1 MRIMG
6 VLFFPALGLQLSWS
20 ERPADNREV
29 TSSNLVRPTTLC
41 DNSHPNVSRV
51 AVGVIIKTFW
61 AQPEVSTGNQLSW
74 ESAGFASL
82 RSGVRSPYSPPNVQ
96 GQGFCPWPFCITVKI
111 YRQPPISATYRIVEI
126 FSKKFEYDLHRS
138 MFFSLELWVTTRRE
152 KSSYVKSYAS

>member
-1 MRIMG
+1 MD

-82 RSGVRSPYSPPNVQ
+82 RSGVRSPYSPPIVQ
-96 GQGFCPWPFCITVKI
+96 GQGFCPWPFCLVIFQNRTHKRRGCGINHTDDRYFCPLIEQLKYFRKNLSTI
-111 YRQPPISATYRIVEI
+111 YTGVCS
-126 FSKKFEYDLHRS
+126 FHWSCG
-138 MFFSLELWVTTRRE
+138 
-152 KSSYVKSYAS
+152 